1 MNLYQTIQSWLVK
14 LVSKMNHKAT
24 YSQREEEREAE
35 EYRQWREEYYRANQ
49 TSTPTQAYI
58 GGDWE
63 NVTIPKYIR
72 FRPKRKSRSAP
83 TKSTRKA
90 KR

>member
-35 EYRQWREEYYRANQ
+35 EYRQWREEWDRETWKNHQ
-49 TSTPTQAYI
+49 
-58 GGDWE
+58 WE
-63 NVTIPKYIR
+63 LINGLPKYQP

>member
-35 EYRQWREEYYRANQ
+35 EYRQWREEYDRAQLNRPPYQ
-49 TSTPTQAYI
+49 S
-58 GGDWE
+58 
-63 NVTIPKYIR
+63 